1 MQIGYRPVVSDI
13 FAVETFFFKR
23 GVTLAVLYIEEKTP
37 SSKHNVVSR
46 AISGANTS
54 TQDFKTVVG
63 MQSIGDDF
71 PGNELISFRTSS
83 VDGAT
88 SEQRTRPVY
97 IESDRSGSADVLLS

>member
-1 MQIGYRPVVSDI
+1 MTFSQSRP
-13 FAVETFFFKR
+13 FFFKR
-23 GVTLAVLYIEEKTP
+23 GVTLAVLYIEGKTP

-71 PGNELISFRTSS
+71 PRIANCRVSS
-83 VDGAT
+83 
-88 SEQRTRPVY
+88 
-97 IESDRSGSADVLLS
+97 IESEKRVSSLKSRV